1 MRDSIYTRMIF
12 TTLSQGLRKR
22 GRRIKKRKME
32 IKKRKNDI
40 AEQCFE
46 NRVGKD
52 AYLFMGFPTPKD
64 ERILGMGSCCYDYKE

>member
-1 MRDSIYTRMIF
+1 M
-12 TTLSQGLRKR
+12 
-22 GRRIKKRKME
+22 
-32 IKKRKNDI
+32 KKRKNGI